1 MNELKWAWAY
11 HHADE
16 KNSESFKNFLL
27 LAFGVL
33 LLKAPHSRSTLPT
46 LIHSLLNMQIARQE
60 MIHTFVSRENSIL
73 FLIDWWHQQTTASY
87 LLVEKVKDEEND
99 VKLFCWLRF
108 EFPALWAVRE
118 WKTWEIKWKFLNQ
131 SNFSLLLMFSTLWFD
146 IFYFSHIALSSFRF
160 LLFFN
165 FIIRVNLRFAHQL
178 SKKIE
183 RILTSPQAPTTLFFT
198 KVKTVRT

>member
-60 MIHTFVSRENSIL
+60 MIHTFVSSENSIL

-87 LLVEKVKDEEND
+87 LLVEKSKRWRKRCKIILLTSLWVSSAVSCKGMENMRNKVKILESI
-99 VKLFCWLRF
+99 
-108 EFPALWAVRE
+108 EF
-118 WKTWEIKWKFLNQ
+118 
-131 SNFSLLLMFSTLWFD
+131 
-146 IFYFSHIALSSFRF
+146 LSS
-160 LLFFN
+160 LD
-165 FIIRVNLRFAHQL
+165 V
-178 SKKIE
+178 
-183 RILTSPQAPTTLFFT
+183 
-198 KVKTVRT
+198 